1 MPTIEE
7 SAAALETLRSEIA
20 ELDALTEP
28 TDEQT
33 TRFAAALAEW
43 DAAKAA
49 HDALTE
55 RAAKVEA
62 VRAASLLPIN
72 AQPETGFGGG
82 VQVQVKRDPFADM
95 AALRFVD
102 PNSSDLKSRA
112 ITALEDTS
120 RGIRDEYV
128 AEAIRKV
135 EQVDGAALWALVH
148 AAPAYRSAFAEW
160 GRTQGNPVYTPE
172 QADAVRAALAIGTGS
187 TGLFAIPTLLDPS
200 LILTGVNVKN
210 PIRRLARVVTGTA
223 PTWNGVSVGAA
234 TAYWTAEAT
243 AMTDGS
249 PTLAG
254 PGVTAHKE
262 TVYLPGS
269 FEVWEDSNLQSDLVP
284 VIAEAFDNLESTA
297 FVSGSGSGA
306 PKGIITAISATA
318 GSTVTATTRGSF
330 TTAASADVFAVV
342 NAVSPRFEESSTWV
356 ANKATFNV
364 IRQMASGTTGGSLF
378 WTDLGQATPAQLL
391 GYPIASSSSVTS
403 TTTSGNT
410 LAVLGDF
417 SRFLVYDRL
426 GTFLEFQSIVVDGS
440 GLPTGQRAIVGHKR
454 VGSDCLDVNAFRHL
468 KA

>member
-1 MPTIEE
+1 MDAIAK

-20 ELDALTEP
+20 ELDKLTEP
-28 TDEQT
+28 TEEQAA
-33 TRFAAALAEW
+33 RFTAALAEW
-43 DAAKAA
+43 DTKKSD
-49 HDALTE
+49 HDALVE
-55 RAAKVEA
+55 RAEKVAA
-62 VRAASLLPIN
+62 VRAASLNPRN
-72 AQPETGFGGG
+72 VEPGFSAP
-82 VQVQVKRDPFADM
+82 QVQVKRDPFENMD
-95 AALRFVD
+95 ALRFVD
-102 PNSSDLKSRA
+102 PNSRDLKARA

-120 RGIRDEYV
+120 AAIRDEYV
-128 AEAIRKV
+128 TEAIRKV

-148 AAPAYRSAFAEW
+148 ASPAYRSAFAEW

-172 QADAVRAALAIGTGS
+172 QANAVRAALAIGTGS

-223 PTWNGVSVGAA
+223 PVWNGVSVGAA
-234 TAYWTAEAT
+234 TSYWTAEAT

-254 PGVTAHKE
+254 PSVTAHKA

-284 VIAEAFDNLESTA
+284 VIAEAFDNLESLA
-297 FVSGSGSGA
+297 FVSGSGTGQ
-306 PKGIITAISATA
+306 PKGIVTAISATA

-330 TTAASADVFAVV
+330 TSASSADVFAMV

-364 IRQMASGTTGGSLF
+364 VRQMDTSGGGLF
-378 WTDLGQATPAQLL
+378 WADLGAATPTNLL
-391 GYPIASSSSVTS
+391 GYPIASSSSVTA

-426 GTFLEFQSIVVDGS
+426 GTFLEFQPIVVDGS

>member
-1 MPTIEE
+1 MHNIEE

-20 ELDALTEP
+20 ELDKLTEP
-28 TDEQT
+28 TEEQT
-33 TRFAAALAEW
+33 TRFAAALTEW
-43 DAAKAA
+43 DDAKAA

-72 AQPETGFGGG
+72 AKPETGFGGG
-82 VQVQVKRDPFADM
+82 VQVHIKRDPFEDM
-95 AALRFVD
+95 AALRYAD
-102 PNSSDLKSRA
+102 PNSADLKART
-112 ITALEDTS
+112 ITALEDT
-120 RGIRDEYV
+120 GKAFRDEYV

-148 AAPAYRSAFAEW
+148 ASPAYRSAFAEW
-160 GRTQGNPVYTPE
+160 GRSQGNPVYTDE
-172 QADAVRAALAIGTGS
+172 QANAVRAALAIGTGS

-200 LILTGVNVKN
+200 LILTGVNVNN
-210 PIRRLARVVTGTA
+210 PIRRLSRVVTGTA
-223 PTWNGVSVGAA
+223 PVWNGVSVGAA
-234 TAYWTAEAT
+234 TSYWTAEAT

-254 PGVTAHKE
+254 PSVTAHKA

-284 VIAEAFDNLESTA
+284 VIAEAFDNLESAA

-330 TTAASADVFAVV
+330 TSASSADVFAMV

-364 IRQMASGTTGGSLF
+364 IRQMDTGGGGLF
-378 WTDLGQATPAQLL
+378 WTDLGQATPAQML

-417 SRFLVYDRL
+417 SRYLVYDRI
-426 GTFLEFQSIVVDGS
+426 GTFLEFQPIVVDGS

-454 VGSDCLDVNAFRHL
+454 VGADCLDVNAFRHL

>member
-1 MPTIEE
+1 MDAIAK

-28 TDEQT
+28 TEEQAA
-33 TRFAAALAEW
+33 RFTAALTEW
-43 DAAKAA
+43 DEKKSA
-49 HDALTE
+49 HDALVE

-62 VRAASLLPIN
+62 VRAASLQPNN
-72 AQPETGFGGG
+72 AQPENGFGGG
-82 VQVQVKRDPFADM
+82 VQVRVKKDPFEDM

-102 PNSSDLKSRA
+102 PNSADLKSRA

-148 AAPAYRSAFAEW
+148 AAPAYREAFAEW
-160 GRTQGNPVYTPE
+160 GKTQGNPVYTPE

-187 TGLFAIPTLLDPS
+187 TGLFAIPTLLDPT

-234 TAYWTAEAT
+234 SAYWTAEAT

-254 PGVTAHKE
+254 PGVPAHKS

-284 VIAEAFDNLESTA
+284 VIAEAFDNLESAA

-330 TTAASADVFAVV
+330 TSASAADVFAMV

-356 ANKATFNV
+356 ANKASFNV
-364 IRQMASGTTGGSLF
+364 IRQMDTGGGGLF
-378 WTDLGQATPAQLL
+378 WTDLGAATPAQLL

-426 GTFLEFQSIVVDGS
+426 GTFLEFQPIVVDGS

-454 VGSDCLDVNAFRHL
+454 VGADCLDVNAFRHL

>member
-1 MPTIEE
+1 MSLNIET
-7 SAAALETLRSEIA
+7 SSAALESLRAEIA

-28 TDEQT
+28 TEDQAA
-33 TRFAAALAEW
+33 RFDAALTEW
-43 DAAKAA
+43 DTAKAA
-49 HDALTE
+49 HDALVA
-55 RAAKVEA
+55 RAEKVAA
-62 VRAASLLPIN
+62 VRSAALDSRNVTP
-72 AQPETGFGGG
+72 AFSAP
-82 VQVQVKRDPFADM
+82 QVIVKRDPFEDLAS
-95 AALRFVD
+95 LRYAD
-102 PNSSDLKSRA
+102 PNSADMRARA

-120 RGIRDEYV
+120 RGIRSEHV
-128 AEAIRKV
+128 EEAIRKV
-135 EQVDGAALWALVH
+135 ETVDGAALWALAH
-148 AAPAYRSAFAEW
+148 SSPAYRSAFAEW
-160 GRTQGNPVYTPE
+160 GASQGNPVYTE
-172 QADAVRAALAIGTGS
+172 DQANAVRAALAISTGS

-234 TAYWTAEAT
+234 TSYWTAEAT

-254 PGVTAHKE
+254 PSVPAYKA

-269 FEVWEDSNLQSDLVP
+269 FEVWEDSSLQSDLVP
-284 VIAEAFDNLESTA
+284 VIAEAFDNLESAA

-306 PKGIITAISATA
+306 PTGVITAISATA

-330 TTAASADVFAVV
+330 TSASSVDVFAMV

-356 ANKATFNV
+356 ANKASFNV
-364 IRQMASGTTGGSLF
+364 IRQMDTGGGGLF
-378 WTDLGQATPAQLL
+378 WADLGQATPAQLL

-417 SRFLVYDRL
+417 SKFLIYDRI
-426 GTFLEFQSIVVDGS
+426 GTFLEFQPIVVDGS

-454 VGSDCLDVNAFRHL
+454 VGSNVLDVNAFRHL

>member
-1 MPTIEE
+1 MDAIAK

-28 TDEQT
+28 TEEQAA
-33 TRFAAALAEW
+33 RFTAALTEW
-43 DAAKAA
+43 DEKKSA
-49 HDALTE
+49 HDALVE

-62 VRAASLLPIN
+62 VRAASLQQNN
-72 AQPETGFGGG
+72 AQPENGFGGG
-82 VQVQVKRDPFADM
+82 VQVRVKKDPFEDM

-102 PNSSDLKSRA
+102 PNSADLKSRA

-148 AAPAYRSAFAEW
+148 AAPAYREAFAEW
-160 GRTQGNPVYTPE
+160 GKTQGNPVYTPE

-187 TGLFAIPTLLDPS
+187 TGLFAIPTLLDPT

-254 PGVTAHKE
+254 PGVPAHKS

-284 VIAEAFDNLESTA
+284 VIAEAFDNLESAA

-330 TTAASADVFAVV
+330 TSASAADVFAMV

-356 ANKATFNV
+356 ANKASFNV
-364 IRQMASGTTGGSLF
+364 IRQMDTGGGGLF
-378 WTDLGQATPAQLL
+378 WTDLGAATPAQLL

-426 GTFLEFQSIVVDGS
+426 GTFLEFQPIVVDGS

-454 VGSDCLDVNAFRHL
+454 VGADCLDVNAFRHL

>member
-1 MPTIEE
+1 MDAIAK

-28 TDEQT
+28 TEEQA
-33 TRFAAALAEW
+33 TRFTAALAEW
-43 DAAKAA
+43 DDQKAA
-49 HDALTE
+49 HDKLVE

-62 VRAASLLPIN
+62 VRQASLNPRN
-72 AQPETGFGGG
+72 VEAGFHAPN
-82 VQVQVKRDPFADM
+82 VQVKRDPFEDM

-102 PNSSDLKSRA
+102 PNSADLKSRA

-148 AAPAYRSAFAEW
+148 AAPAYREAFAEW
-160 GRTQGNPVYTPE
+160 GKTQGNPVYTPE

-187 TGLFAIPTLLDPS
+187 TGLFAIPTLLDPT

-254 PGVTAHKE
+254 PGVPAHKS

-284 VIAEAFDNLESTA
+284 VIAEAFDNLESAA

-330 TTAASADVFAVV
+330 TSASAADVFAMV

-356 ANKATFNV
+356 ANKASFNV
-364 IRQMASGTTGGSLF
+364 IRQMDTGGGGLF
-378 WTDLGQATPAQLL
+378 WTDLGAATPAQLL

-426 GTFLEFQSIVVDGS
+426 GTFLEFQPIVVDGS

-454 VGSDCLDVNAFRHL
+454 VGADCLDVNAFRHL

>member
-1 MPTIEE
+1 MSDI
-7 SAAALETLRSEIA
+7 AASSDALETLRSEIA

-28 TDEQT
+28 TEEQAA
-33 TRFAAALAEW
+33 RFTAALAEW
-43 DAAKAA
+43 DTKKAD
-49 HDALTE
+49 HDALVE
-55 RAAKVEA
+55 RAEKVDA
-62 VRAASLLPIN
+62 VRAASLNPRN
-72 AQPETGFGGG
+72 VEAGFSAP
-82 VQVQVKRDPFADM
+82 QIQVKRDPFEDM

-102 PNSSDLKSRA
+102 PNSRDLKARA
-112 ITALEDTS
+112 ITALEDT
-120 RGIRDEYV
+120 GKAFRDEFV

-148 AAPAYRSAFAEW
+148 ASPAYRSAFQEW
-160 GRTQGNPVYTPE
+160 GRSQGNPVYTDE
-172 QADAVRAALAIGTGS
+172 QANAVRAALAIGTGS

-223 PTWNGVSVGAA
+223 PVWNGVSVGAA
-234 TAYWTAEAT
+234 TSYWTAEAT

-254 PGVTAHKE
+254 PSVTAHKA

-297 FVSGSGSGA
+297 FVSGSGTGQ
-306 PKGIITAISATA
+306 PKGIVTAISATA

-330 TTAASADVFAVV
+330 TSASSADVFAMV

-364 IRQMASGTTGGSLF
+364 IRQMDTSGGGLF
-378 WTDLGQATPAQLL
+378 WADLGQATPTNLL
-391 GYPIASSSSVTS
+391 GYPIASSSSVTA

-426 GTFLEFQSIVVDGS
+426 GTFLEFQPIVVDGS